1 MSAVSFMH
9 TGYFNTGGVIL
20 LICAFPLYFIP
31 RFTDIYV
38 NLFGN
43 TEKMS

>member
-1 MSAVSFMH
+1 MH

-20 LICAFPLYFIP
+20 LIVLFLYILFQDTF